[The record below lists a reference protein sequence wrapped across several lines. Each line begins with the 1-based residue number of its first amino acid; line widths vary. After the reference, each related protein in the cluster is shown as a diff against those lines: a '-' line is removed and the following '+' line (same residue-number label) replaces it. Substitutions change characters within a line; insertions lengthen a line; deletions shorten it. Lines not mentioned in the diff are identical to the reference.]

1 MKKILYTAISFA
13 PMLALG
19 QTGTGTVSGLGSLV
33 TAIRALLNSLIPIL
47 IALAVIY
54 FFWGLI
60 TFIRASGDE
69 KKRAEGKGQML
80 WGIIAI
86 AVMVSIFGII
96 AWLQSTLGVQTGSVI
111 LPPTI

>member
-1 MKKILYTAISFA
+1 
-13 PMLALG
+13 
-19 QTGTGTVSGLGSLV
+19 
-33 TAIRALLNSLIPIL
+33 
-47 IALAVIY
+47 
-54 FFWGLI
+54 
-60 TFIRASGDE
+60 
-69 KKRAEGKGQML
+69 ML

>member
-1 MKKILYTAISFA
+1 MKKILYTALSFA
-13 PMLALG
+13 PMLALA
-19 QTGTGTVSGLGSLV
+19 QTASGSISGLSSVV
-33 TAIRALLNSLIPIL
+33 TSIRTLLNSLIPIL

-60 TFIRASGDE
+60 TFIRAAGDD
-69 KKRAEGKGQML
+69 KKRTEGKNQML

-96 AWLQSTLGVQTGSVI
+96 AWLQGTLGVQTGSVI
-111 LPPTI
+111 LPPQI